1 MIGLD
6 ANFLIACELREHQHH
21 EAVHEVLDSLMMEG
35 ERFAIAPQVLAEY
48 LHIVTDGRRLKNPQT
63 MPQALERAELWR
75 TATEVDLLFP
85 NDRAL
90 ELFFSWMN
98 QFQLGRK
105 RVLDT
110 MLAATLATA
119 GIVRVA
125 TIDVRDF
132 AVFGVFDCVTPRKK

>member
-6 ANFLIACELREHQHH
+6 ANFLIACEAQEHQHH
-21 EAVHEVLDSLMMEG
+21 EAAHEILSSLMVEG

-48 LHIVTDGRRLKNPQT
+48 LHIITDGRRLKKPQT
-63 MPQALERAELWR
+63 MRQALERADLWR
-75 TATEVDLLFP
+75 TAAEVDVLLP

-90 ELFFSWMN
+90 ELFFSWMS
-98 QFQLGRK
+98 QFRLGRK

-119 GIVRVA
+119 GIVRLA

-132 AVFGVFDCVTPRKK
+132 EVFGVFECLAPK